1 MTEKNPSIYVEKKV
15 DFNLIWL
22 INRKQNSTS
31 DYSSSFS
38 E

>member
-15 DFNLIWL
+15 DSILSWL
-22 INRKQNSTS
+22 INPKQNTS